1 MAVVAAGGAV
11 AAAVPVAAAVIPAGG
26 REVVAEAV
34 RAGIVILVDVR
45 PVDSSATELEPEIR
59 LICIHYSKS
68 QIISFSMCN
77 PSSLSLSPFE
87 LTCSGA
93 SWAT

>member
-45 PVDSSATELEPEIR
+45 PVV
-59 LICIHYSKS
+59 
-68 QIISFSMCN
+68 
-77 PSSLSLSPFE
+77 
-87 LTCSGA
+87 
-93 SWAT
+93 